1 MNVYQYNTV
10 LKETLQ
16 LIIQTDIGKINVL
29 EQAITTIVSG
39 VARLESRIILL
50 STGAVD
56 SLIKHVSGKKMH
68 KGVSVTFSNS
78 KLIIELRIVVTYGV
92 KIHYVSR
99 ELQSSIFEAVNH
111 MTGISPD
118 QIHIRI
124 EGITR

>member
-56 SLIKHVSGKKMH
+56 SLIKHVSGKKCIREYR
-68 KGVSVTFSNS
+68 
-78 KLIIELRIVVTYGV
+78 LP
-92 KIHYVSR
+92 SR
-99 ELQSSIFEAVNH
+99 TQS
-111 MTGISPD
+111 
-118 QIHIRI
+118 
-124 EGITR
+124 

>member
-1 MNVYQYNTV
+1 M
-10 LKETLQ
+10 
-16 LIIQTDIGKINVL
+16 IQTDIGKINVL

-39 VARLESRIILL
+39 VARLESGIILL

-99 ELQSSIFEAVNH
+99 ELQSSIFESVNH

-124 EGITR
+124 EGIKQ